1 MIASAGQDG
10 SCRIWDVKTQK
21 NAVAIPAHM
30 QEVMT
35 CDFSKYEDII
45 ATGSGDNTIRLWDL
59 RMVSRPLLMLL
70 GHRYAVK
77 KLRYSPFSANH
88 LLSAS

>member
-10 SCRIWDVKTQK
+10 TCRIWDVKTQK
-21 NAVAIPAHM
+21 NALAIPAHA
-30 QEVMT
+30 QEVLT
-35 CDFSKYEDII
+35 CDFSKYEDVI

-59 RMVSRPLLMLL
+59 RMVSRPISMLT

-77 KLRYSPFSANH
+77 KVRFSPWTANH